1 MSEIFRVL
9 AERTANMVGSYWSF
23 TLALLIV
30 VFWAATG
37 PIFSYSDTWQL
48 LINTGTT
55 IVTFLMV
62 FLLQNT
68 QNREKRIVMLELNEL
83 LRGVGLQARAPDSSS
98 WIICQ
103 TRAGRRAEGVCT
115 VEREIRSPRRRRYRA
130 HRT

>member
-83 LRGVGLQARAPDSSS
+83 LRGVAGAHR
-98 WIICQ
+98 IR
-103 TRAGRRAEGVCT
+103 RAGSYVK
-115 VEREIRSPRRRRYRA
+115 RELEDVQKEFARLKEKYPRRRRHRA